1 LSHTTADEIRE
12 KLVRIYCS
20 LSPGGRPPR
29 DGERG
34 ELDSMAFLEF
44 ILLIEREFGIVVE
57 TSDLDE
63 TNFATTTA
71 TIAFLR
77 HKLNGGH
84 P

>member
-1 LSHTTADEIRE
+1 
-12 KLVRIYCS
+12 
-20 LSPGGRPPR
+20 
-29 DGERG
+29 
-34 ELDSMAFLEF
+34 MAFLEF